1 MKINKLVLSCCL
13 VLAACI
19 APIKADAA
27 TFKDVPADNSHYA
40 AIENLASKE
49 ILSGYSDGTFRPNS
63 HVTRAQAAKIIAKS
77 LNLTANNQSRQQFSD
92 VPTNSEY
99 FDAIQALS
107 ERNIISGYSS
117 DNTFRPSDRLTRAQ
131 MAKILTRAF
140 SLEQARTISYPFRDI
155 PNDSSFKYDIQTIYN
170 AGITNGSTATTFSPN
185 ATVTRGQMASFVVRA
200 RDGVRAPE
208 RQADG
213 TYAEQVVA
221 LTNEARLENG
231 LEPLAIS
238 TSLMESAQFKTDDM
252 VATGVFSHDSPNY
265 GGFQNIFARFN
276 IAYST
281 IGENIALGQRSPEEV
296 VDAWMNSEG
305 HRRNILN
312 SKFTHIGVGYSSKG
326 HYWTQH
332 FMRPL

>member
-19 APIKADAA
+19 APLKADAA
-27 TFKDVPADNSHYA
+27 TFRDVPADDSHYA

-49 ILSGYSDGTFRPNS
+49 ILSGYNDGTFRPNNY
-63 HVTRAQAAKIIAKS
+63 VTRAQAAKIIAKS
-77 LNLTANNQSRQQFSD
+77 LNLTSNNEARQQFSD
-92 VPTNSEY
+92 VPKNSEY
-99 FDAIQALS
+99 FDAIQALN
-107 ERNIISGYSS
+107 ERNIIGGYSS
-117 DNTFRPSDRLTRAQ
+117 DNTFRPSEWLTRAQ

-140 SLEQARTISYPFRDI
+140 SLEQAQTITYPFRDI
-155 PNDSSFKYDIQTIYN
+155 PNSSSFKYDIQTIYN

-185 ATVTRGQMASFVVRA
+185 ASVTRGQMASFVVRA

-208 RQADG
+208 R
-213 TYAEQVVA
+213 TVNSSYAEQVVA
-221 LTNEARLENG
+221 LTNQARAENG

-252 VATGVFSHDSPNY
+252 VATRTLSHDSPNY
-265 GGFQNIFARFN
+265 GGFQNILNRFN
-276 IAYST
+276 IAYRAA
-281 IGENIALGQRSPEEV
+281 GENIAVGQRSPEEV
-296 VDAWMNSEG
+296 VNAWMNSEG
-305 HRRNILN
+305 HRKNILN
-312 SKFTHIGVGYSSKG
+312 SNYTHIGVGYSSNG